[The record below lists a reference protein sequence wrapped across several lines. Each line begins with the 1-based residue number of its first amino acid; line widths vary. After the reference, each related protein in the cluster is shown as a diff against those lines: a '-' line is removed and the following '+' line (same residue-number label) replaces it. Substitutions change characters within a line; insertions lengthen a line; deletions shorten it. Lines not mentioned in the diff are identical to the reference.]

1 MKKITFLLI
10 TLITFSVSAQ
20 KKKKNGT
27 VYIEHP
33 GIDLVESFNTAW
45 VSGEIDKAASMLT
58 EDFRIRNGN
67 SLNKDDKGSTKQQF
81 IGNMTWWYNNMDYL
95 KLTVSE
101 GAYPDAIEYKDSGVW
116 IQTWDH
122 LYGVNKTTGAKVD
135 MPVHRLYVVN
145 KDATKIARIFEYNN
159 QNTFRNVRD
168 SYSTRENGKIYK
180 NHENINTVR
189 KLQYAFANGDVDK
202 AFDFFHENAVF
213 IDINESKNMNQEE
226 IRERDEK
233 MLAGWNIT
241 GLDESGYPDYLEYDW
256 RDSKV
261 VQSWWRF
268 RLTRAS
274 DGKKVVVPVLFMD
287 DFDDDGKIIRRYS
300 YWNATLLK

>member
-45 VSGEIDKAASMLT
+45 ISGEIEKAASMLT

-122 LYGVNKTTGAKVD
+122 LYGCLLYTSPSPRDPKTSR
-135 MPVHRLYVVN
+135 MPSS
-145 KDATKIARIFEYNN
+145 A
-159 QNTFRNVRD
+159 
-168 SYSTRENGKIYK
+168 
-180 NHENINTVR
+180 
-189 KLQYAFANGDVDK
+189 
-202 AFDFFHENAVF
+202 
-213 IDINESKNMNQEE
+213 
-226 IRERDEK
+226 
-233 MLAGWNIT
+233 
-241 GLDESGYPDYLEYDW
+241 
-256 RDSKV
+256 
-261 VQSWWRF
+261 
-268 RLTRAS
+268 
-274 DGKKVVVPVLFMD
+274 
-287 DFDDDGKIIRRYS
+287 
-300 YWNATLLK
+300 

>member
-1 MKKITFLLI
+1 
-10 TLITFSVSAQ
+10 
-20 KKKKNGT
+20 
-27 VYIEHP
+27 
-33 GIDLVESFNTAW
+33 
-45 VSGEIDKAASMLT
+45 
-58 EDFRIRNGN
+58 
-67 SLNKDDKGSTKQQF
+67 
-81 IGNMTWWYNNMDYL
+81 
-95 KLTVSE
+95 
-101 GAYPDAIEYKDSGVW
+101 
-116 IQTWDH
+116 
-122 LYGVNKTTGAKVD
+122 

-226 IRERDEK
+226 IRARDEK

-287 DFDDDGKIIRRYS
+287 DFDDDGKIITRYS

>member
-180 NHENINTVR
+180 NISRIKKLPKAKGFSNILYPGER
-189 KLQYAFANGDVDK
+189 KNKTYKKNLNKDISIPAKILKEMD
-202 AFDFFHENAVF
+202 ELNA
-213 IDINESKNMNQEE
+213 
-226 IRERDEK
+226 
-233 MLAGWNIT
+233 
-241 GLDESGYPDYLEYDW
+241 
-256 RDSKV
+256 
-261 VQSWWRF
+261 
-268 RLTRAS
+268 
-274 DGKKVVVPVLFMD
+274 
-287 DFDDDGKIIRRYS
+287 
-300 YWNATLLK
+300 

>member
-45 VSGEIDKAASMLT
+45 ISGEIEKAASMLT

-101 GAYPDAIEYKDSGVW
+101 GAYPDAIEYKDCL
-116 IQTWDH
+116 
-122 LYGVNKTTGAKVD
+122 LYTSPSPRDAHESR
-135 MPVHRLYVVN
+135 MPSS
-145 KDATKIARIFEYNN
+145 A
-159 QNTFRNVRD
+159 
-168 SYSTRENGKIYK
+168 
-180 NHENINTVR
+180 
-189 KLQYAFANGDVDK
+189 
-202 AFDFFHENAVF
+202 
-213 IDINESKNMNQEE
+213 
-226 IRERDEK
+226 
-233 MLAGWNIT
+233 
-241 GLDESGYPDYLEYDW
+241 
-256 RDSKV
+256 
-261 VQSWWRF
+261 
-268 RLTRAS
+268 
-274 DGKKVVVPVLFMD
+274 
-287 DFDDDGKIIRRYS
+287 
-300 YWNATLLK
+300 